1 MKRYIIVIDQST
13 SASKVMLVNNR
24 GRILRRA
31 SAAHMQFREGAGF
44 SEQDVQEIYQNVVSC
59 IETVTDGVAAGEI
72 AALAISNQRE
82 TTAFWHRAT
91 GLPARRAIVWQDVR
105 AASVCDALRP
115 HAESI
120 RQTTGLAL
128 SAYYPAAKAAFAFQR
143 DARLR
148 ALADSGDLCIGTI
161 DSYLIYRLT
170 EGKTFATDITNASR
184 TQLFH
189 IHTQTFDPALMRL
202 FEIPT
207 HCLPEVL
214 PSDAFFGFT
223 CAKGVPSGLPIL
235 GVMGDSHAS
244 LFGQNCTQEGSVK
257 TSYGTGSSVMMNTG
271 SHPYPSGRG
280 LSTTI
285 AYSHNGRVSYALE
298 GNITH
303 SGDTLV
309 WLCEEA
315 GMAASPS
322 EIETLAQ
329 SVSDTGGVYLVP
341 AFSGIGAPYFD
352 ETARAAFIGINR
364 STTRMHMAR
373 AALESMAYQN
383 ADVIEEMERL
393 SGRRV
398 SLVRADGGGCKN
410 ETLMRIQA
418 NLLGCEINASDE
430 TETSALG
437 AAYMAGFAAG
447 LFTRETADR
456 PSTRRYTPTID
467 AQTRDALMNNWRS
480 AVSRIVNRKGL

>member
-1 MKRYIIVIDQST
+1 
-13 SASKVMLVNNR
+13 
-24 GRILRRA
+24 
-31 SAAHMQFREGAGF
+31 
-44 SEQDVQEIYQNVVSC
+44 
-59 IETVTDGVAAGEI
+59 
-72 AALAISNQRE
+72 
-82 TTAFWHRAT
+82 
-91 GLPARRAIVWQDVR
+91 
-105 AASVCDALRP
+105 
-115 HAESI
+115 
-120 RQTTGLAL
+120 
-128 SAYYPAAKAAFAFQR
+128 
-143 DARLR
+143 
-148 ALADSGDLCIGTI
+148 
-161 DSYLIYRLT
+161 
-170 EGKTFATDITNASR
+170 
-184 TQLFH
+184 
-189 IHTQTFDPALMRL
+189 MRL

-352 ETARAAFIGINR
+352 ETAAPHLSGSSLHHADAYG
-364 STTRMHMAR
+364 AP

-383 ADVIEEMERL
+383 ADVIGEMERL

-430 TETSALG
+430 TENQRARRRVYGWLC
-437 AAYMAGFAAG
+437 AG

>member
-1 MKRYIIVIDQST
+1 
-13 SASKVMLVNNR
+13 
-24 GRILRRA
+24 
-31 SAAHMQFREGAGF
+31 
-44 SEQDVQEIYQNVVSC
+44 
-59 IETVTDGVAAGEI
+59 
-72 AALAISNQRE
+72 
-82 TTAFWHRAT
+82 
-91 GLPARRAIVWQDVR
+91 
-105 AASVCDALRP
+105 
-115 HAESI
+115 
-120 RQTTGLAL
+120 
-128 SAYYPAAKAAFAFQR
+128 
-143 DARLR
+143 
-148 ALADSGDLCIGTI
+148 
-161 DSYLIYRLT
+161 
-170 EGKTFATDITNASR
+170 
-184 TQLFH
+184 
-189 IHTQTFDPALMRL
+189 
-202 FEIPT
+202 
-207 HCLPEVL
+207 
-214 PSDAFFGFT
+214 
-223 CAKGVPSGLPIL
+223 
-235 GVMGDSHAS
+235 
-244 LFGQNCTQEGSVK
+244 
-257 TSYGTGSSVMMNTG
+257 
-271 SHPYPSGRG
+271 
-280 LSTTI
+280 
-285 AYSHNGRVSYALE
+285 
-298 GNITH
+298 
-303 SGDTLV
+303 
-309 WLCEEA
+309 
-315 GMAASPS
+315 MAASPS